1 MFEEMEKLYLVYEE
15 LVGGSLLDLL
25 NTCIQTDTRLTNEE
39 IGTVVYQLAAV
50 LNFMHNKGFV
60 HRDLKP
66 ENVGFE
72 KENDFRSLKLTSFL
86 TVKRKADG
94 ERLQGINGSVSSS
107 EVTLLVFV
115 HGSRDDNR
123 RLIR

>member
-25 NTCIQTDTRLTNEE
+25 NTCIQTDKRLTNEE

>member
-1 MFEEMEKLYLVYEE
+1 MEKLYLVYEE